1 MKKALLKGSLLL
13 GSVFLLAACNSDEAK
28 DTASDAESAAE
39 SVASEVTSEDSSSDS
54 ESEESEESLE
64 ESEESS
70 EESEESS
77 EESEELS
84 EESEES
90 SEESEESSEESE
102 ESAGAAVVSD
112 ESAELQ
118 DGTYTAVSDVDEHGW
133 SLQFTIEV
141 KDGKIESSD
150 FDYVNEEGDLKSEDE
165 EYNKNMEANGSSFAD
180 AKEDLDNQ
188 LVDKQS
194 AEEIDVVSG
203 ATNST
208 EVFEKAAKALIEA
221 AQEGNTE
228 EINIDE
234 LEDESA
240 SSDESES
247 VSSDESSEEESSA
260 E

>member
-1 MKKALLKGSLLL
+1 M
-13 GSVFLLAACNSDEAK
+13 
-28 DTASDAESAAE
+28 
-39 SVASEVTSEDSSSDS
+39 
-54 ESEESEESLE
+54 
-64 ESEESS
+64 
-70 EESEESS
+70 
-77 EESEELS
+77 
-84 EESEES
+84 
-90 SEESEESSEESE
+90 
-102 ESAGAAVVSD
+102 
-112 ESAELQ
+112 
-118 DGTYTAVSDVDEHGW
+118 
-133 SLQFTIEV
+133 
-141 KDGKIESSD
+141 
-150 FDYVNEEGDLKSEDE
+150 KSEDE

>member
-39 SVASEVTSEDSSSDS
+39 SVASEVTSEDSASDS

>member
-39 SVASEVTSEDSSSDS
+39 SVASEVTSEDSASDS
-54 ESEESEESLE
+54 ESEESEESL
-64 ESEESS
+64 
-70 EESEESS
+70 
-77 EESEELS
+77 
-84 EESEES
+84 
-90 SEESEESSEESE
+90 EESEESSEESE